1 MIQKE
6 SRKRWLE
13 TAYALERACQR
24 DMKPDEKQ
32 ACLYASKILK
42 ELDELYEEMQ
52 LEYAKT
58 YSIQEL
64 LIIKEALET
73 QIDTEWL
80 DFRIR
85 MFTDMLNKIKSD
97 IKGRW

>member
-1 MIQKE
+1 MIPKE
-6 SRKRWLE
+6 QRKRWLSS
-13 TAYALERACQR
+13 AFALERASQR

-32 ACLYASKILK
+32 ACIYASKIMK
-42 ELDELYEEMQ
+42 DLDELYEEMQ

-64 LIIKEALET
+64 MIIKEALET
-73 QIDTEWL
+73 QIDSEWL

-85 MFTDMLNKIKSD
+85 MFTDMLNKIESD